1 MKVKVIHKFTDKYT
15 GEHYSKGDV
24 LYITKERF
32 EEILSVAPLVQL
44 IAQDDVEA
52 PSAGDATN
60 TSNDTEEPTETDSS
74 ASDDAFD
81 TMSVRELK
89 EYADKAY
96 KMTFKSGTK
105 KSEIID
111 TLRRMERGNK

>member
-1 MKVKVIHKFTDKYT
+1 MKVKVIHKFTDKHT
-15 GEHYSKGDV
+15 GERYSKGDV
-24 LYITKERF
+24 LFITQERF
-32 EEILSVAPLVQL
+32 EEILNVAPLVQL

-52 PSAGDATN
+52 PTTGDATN
-60 TSNDTEEPTETDSS
+60 TKEPAETYSS

-96 KMTFKSGTK
+96 KLTFKSGTK

-111 TLRRMERGNK
+111 MLRRMERGNK